1 MTQET
6 PERPKTPVVWVVQE
20 SANGQDAADLLGIH
34 QTPDGAT
41 NAARDRAAESHITD
55 WSEPNDS
62 GARLVLES
70 EYVTI
75 TVTQEKLQR

>member
-41 NAARDRAAESHITD
+41 DAARDRAAESRIQE
-55 WSEPNDS
+55 WGEPDDPD
-62 GARLVLES
+62 ARLVLQS

-75 TVTQEKLQR
+75 TVTQEELQR

>member
-20 SANGQDAADLLGIH
+20 SVKHEDTDLVSIH

-41 NAARDRAAESHITD
+41 DAARTYAAKHRVTD
-55 WSEPNDS
+55 WRETDTT
-62 GARLVLES
+62 ARLCLSAEDR
-70 EYVTI
+70 TI